1 MPHVLSRAAWLAAER
16 AHEEAVD
23 ARVAGHLARRRR
35 REKHPVEDFLFTYYR
50 LRPAAL
56 RRWHPGV
63 GVVLQGPSGYSER
76 RWYRAGPDGCVGLDL
91 PGFLA
96 DRRPAVELTRRILDG
111 TASRPAAFTCFGLHE
126 WAMVYRVPEGGQRH
140 EAWPLRLGAAG
151 SDAVV
156 EASRVRCT
164 HFDAYRFFTPAAV
177 PLNRFAPT
185 RATQPD
191 LEQPGC
197 VHATMDLYKH
207 AYTLGPAVPGDLLLA
222 CFDLARWARE
232 VDMRASP
239 YDLAALGY
247 PPIRIEEPA
256 GRAEYV
262 RAQTELTQAA
272 GPLRQRLLGVCDA
285 VLAGESSRP

>member
-1 MPHVLSRAAWLAAER
+1 MPRLLDRPAWSAAER
-16 AHEEAVD
+16 VHEEAAD

-35 REKHPVEDFLFTYYR
+35 SEKHPVEDFLFTYYR
-50 LRPAAL
+50 LRPAGL

-63 GVVLQGPSGYSER
+63 GVALEGPSGHAGR
-76 RWYRAGPDGCVGLDL
+76 RWYRTRPDGAVTLDV

-96 DRRPAVELTRRILDG
+96 ERAPVVTLSRRILDG

-126 WAMVYRVPEGGQRH
+126 WAMVYRVPDGGQRH

-164 HFDAYRFFTPAAV
+164 HFDAFRFFTGPAI

-185 RATQPD
+185 RATQPE

-207 AYTLGPAVPGDLLLA
+207 CYLLGPAVPGELLLA

-239 YDLAALGY
+239 YDLADLGY
-247 PPIRIEEPA
+247 EPIRIEDPA

-262 RAQTELTQAA
+262 RAQTELSQAA
-272 GPLRQRLLGVCDA
+272 APLRERLRGICAELLDG
-285 VLAGESSRP
+285 